1 MGKRKSPVDTMG
13 YSPPSPP
20 ESTLDTGRPVTI
32 SSPVQIPKNGKR
44 VTSHAQKRLSG
55 TPRRVSSQAHL
66 AGNISPSVAA
76 LLAVTDIPKM
86 GSQRRKRRS
95 EQLLTATDIV
105 DRQQMSEKE
114 FSWNMSRTPMDVLL
128 SPPEEF
134 ADDMSIAASDC
145 NTCSALSTRTMSVD
159 SLPSLGDSFATDGI
173 SSIETPG
180 SPSLSMRRRK
190 MSPMRRSLEPLQS
203 PPGEDLDHPLSK
215 KHFHQEEPALEP
227 LPESIEEESSTNL
240 FGQFKPFRYAFKSN
254 LTASIRALRSAAKSF
269 SAINFSSIPSDDFLT
284 RSLLTIDPNVPYAD
298 ERRPPVMDDIPSAE
312 VRRYLN
318 PTTSPRVETHPV
330 TIPPPRKFS
339 ASIQMQTYKVQRS
352 KVNSGRNNYP
362 RSSPQHGSLS
372 QPEEKQASD
381 PGPQTPAPAVRQR
394 EMRENSDFIRIAVM
408 EMAMRKRGKLDDQT
422 PGRARWALPP
432 RKSSTVAYQIGADG
446 VPARWIAITC

>member
-1 MGKRKSPVDTMG
+1 MGKRKSPVDNMG

-44 VTSHAQKRLSG
+44 ATSHAQKRLSG

-95 EQLLTATDIV
+95 EQPLTATDIM

-240 FGQFKPFRYAFKSN
+240 FEQFKPFRYAFKSN

-284 RSLLTIDPNVPYAD
+284 RSFSRLTLMSLMRMRDGLQSWTIFL
-298 ERRPPVMDDIPSAE
+298 RPRYDDISTQPHHLASRRTRSPS
-312 VRRYLN
+312 
-318 PTTSPRVETHPV
+318 HPSQV
-330 TIPPPRKFS
+330 LCIDS
-339 ASIQMQTYKVQRS
+339 DADIQGT
-352 KVNSGRNNYP
+352 
-362 RSSPQHGSLS
+362 
-372 QPEEKQASD
+372 
-381 PGPQTPAPAVRQR
+381 AV
-394 EMRENSDFIRIAVM
+394 
-408 EMAMRKRGKLDDQT
+408 KG
-422 PGRARWALPP
+422 
-432 RKSSTVAYQIGADG
+432 
-446 VPARWIAITC
+446 